1 MKLKYCSMT
10 GADDAVNPQDLL
22 RLSQEFPFVEW
33 AVWLMPER
41 MGSARAPKLDW
52 IKQFIDTCKP
62 CHRAL
67 HLCGQ
72 GLADFVEGKPETL
85 ALVDHFQRVQLN
97 VRFENAGARLS
108 MPQMM
113 AHMAAKPQVTFIIQY
128 ADDQAHLLP
137 MLNKIPNHVLLF
149 DASAGRGLSPETW
162 PAQIKSHTCG
172 YAGGLGP
179 DNVVDEIKKI
189 ADVAKGHETWI
200 DMESKIRT
208 NDVFDLVKVRK
219 VLESVKGYF

>member
-1 MKLKYCSMT
+1 MKLKYCSLT

-52 IKQFIDTCKP
+52 IKRFIDTCKP

-85 ALVDHFQRVQLN
+85 ALVDQFQRVQLN
-97 VRFENAGARLS
+97 VRFENAGARLN

-113 AHMAAKPQVTFIIQY
+113 AHMAAKPKVTFIVQY

-137 MLNKIPNHVLLF
+137 LLKNIHNHVLLF
-149 DASAGRGLSPETW
+149 DASAGRGLSPDTW
-162 PAQIKSHTCG
+162 PVPIQGHICG

-179 DNVVDEIKKI
+179 DNVVDHIKKI
-189 ADVAKGHETWI
+189 STVAKGHETWI

-219 VLESVKGYF
+219 VLEGVKGYF